1 MSEFQRCIG
10 IDWSGAGQSDDRVAL
25 RVVEATGG
33 QAPQP
38 VRPPTSR
45 RAKNWTR
52 NEVRSFLRQ
61 VLHCDSPPTVVGIDA
76 ALGYPAGSATAVFGA
91 EHWRDMV
98 STIAKWM
105 SEAGGVR
112 QFMNRVNARHAH
124 RRGVPFFSR
133 HRDVSERAWWREHHE
148 RHGFFTDTGVA
159 YHRLVDML
167 TPQAI
172 SPFYMGPGAMVGG
185 HTITCLNTLA
195 PLLEARDT
203 GGELDFGVWP
213 QESDWPQRRHVIAE
227 CYPAI
232 CPDIEG
238 DTDEMSPD
246 ELDATKI
253 AAWLRRLPPGE
264 LQSFL
269 TSVDDS
275 DGLHRLASTEGWILG
290 VPAPASPALI
300 ETWSGSDD

>member
-1 MSEFQRCIG
+1 MAEFQRYIG

-33 QAPQP
+33 DTPQP

-52 NEVRSFLRQ
+52 SEVGAFLRQ
-61 VLHCDSPPTVVGIDA
+61 VLHCDSPPTLVGIDA
-76 ALGYPAGSATAVFGA
+76 ALGYPAGSATAIFGA
-91 EHWRDMV
+91 EDWREMV
-98 STIAKWM
+98 ATIAEWM
-105 SEAGGVR
+105 NEAGDVR
-112 QFMNRVNARHAH
+112 RFMNRVNARHAH

-133 HRDVSERAWWREHHE
+133 RSDVSERQWWREHHE
-148 RHGFFTDTGVA
+148 RHGFFTETGVA
-159 YHRLVDML
+159 YHRLVDIL

-185 HTITCLNTLA
+185 HTITCLETLA

-203 GGELDFGVWP
+203 DGALDFGVWP
-213 QESDWPQRRHVIAE
+213 QESNWPQRRHVIAE

-232 CPDIEG
+232 CPDIDG
-238 DTDEMSPD
+238 TSRDMSADER
-246 ELDATKI
+246 DATKI
-253 AAWLRRLPPGE
+253 AAWLPGLTPGE
-264 LQSFL
+264 LQSLL
-269 TSVDDS
+269 TSLADN
-275 DGLHRLASTEGWILG
+275 DGLQRLAMTEGWMLG

-300 ETWSGSDD
+300 ENWCGSDE